1 VKKTTAFWDA
11 SALVPLCIE
20 ETGSRSA
27 RTRLRKFAPVVWW
40 GTFVEIHSALCRLHV
55 SKEISELD
63 KQGAVNRL
71 QLLGRGWREI
81 LPHDIVPDLAIQML
95 DQYSLRAADSLQLAA
110 SLFGAMS
117 ARRERLSFAHT
128 VDWRWPLMP
137 WVFRSSRFPD
147 ARPPMQR

>member
-95 DQYSLRAADSLQLAA
+95 DQYSMRAADSLQLAA
-110 SLFGAMS
+110 SLIWCHERP
-117 ARRERLSFAHT
+117 ARKTFVCAHRRLALAAYAVGFS
-128 VDWRWPLMP
+128 VVEIP
-137 WVFRSSRFPD
+137 
-147 ARPPMQR
+147 